1 MGSNI
6 FFNNV
11 LKDIQVELTDEF
23 DKNFERKA
31 FFDRPW
37 APLSKNYRPTTGS
50 MLLRTGALR
59 RSLKSR
65 ISGTS
70 IIFSSSLPYSGL
82 QNYGGTVRQDF
93 TPSPQMRRWAW
104 ANYHG
109 LMKSGNTAEA
119 EKYRRMALAKRIKRT
134 FTVPARPFI
143 GEHPRVREMAS
154 SIVAE
159 HVAEAIE
166 QETIKFRNK

>member
-1 MGSNI
+1 MNSNT

-11 LKDIQVELTDEF
+11 LKDIQVELGDEF

-37 APLSKNYRPTTGS
+37 KPLSPNYNPTTGS

-59 RSLKSR
+59 QNLRSR
-65 ISGTS
+65 ISGTA
-70 IIFSSSLPYSGL
+70 IIFSNRLPYSGL

-93 TPSPQMRRWAW
+93 APTPKMRRWAW
-104 ANYHG
+104 ANYHE
-109 LMKSGNTAEA
+109 LVKSGNVTEA

-134 FTVPARPFI
+134 FTVPARPFV
-143 GEHPRVREMAS
+143 GDHPRVREIAS
-154 SIVAE
+154 DIAAE

-166 QETIKFRNK
+166 QEIMKFKNK